1 MVCVGRYTTAPVSQA
16 GIDRGMKDVGKIIRN
31 CREVAARHVEPKR
44 PNTDG
49 REPVPIG
56 GMAETGRAPHFV
68 ALRERSR
75 DRESDLPG
83 GPRDKDFL
91 AVEHKH
97 LQSLQ
102 RTSLGCED
110 LPMSILV
117 GTPSDD
123 APAIVATGR
132 GDINTLFVSMSAR
145 HPEGHDA
152 DYLAWHSLDHRP
164 EQHRLASLRASI
176 RLVSTPACRAARAVS
191 NDRYDATD
199 HLMTYLFKDVG
210 GLAPF
215 GELATALAQA
225 GRMPY
230 LLPAV
235 ERAVYRLSGTLAA
248 PRIKAGADVL
258 PWWPARGV
266 YVLLERGEQ
275 APSELI
281 DVPGVGGI
289 WWGSSLP
296 ELKYTTAQE
305 CQECSSLTGCFLDE
319 DPVSVGREFA
329 SPHPRGSVAARADR
343 TALRGSVS
351 RPRALPMGPVRT
363 LGSCAQRIAGGA

>member
-1 MVCVGRYTTAPVSQA
+1 
-16 GIDRGMKDVGKIIRN
+16 
-31 CREVAARHVEPKR
+31 
-44 PNTDG
+44 
-49 REPVPIG
+49 
-56 GMAETGRAPHFV
+56 
-68 ALRERSR
+68 
-75 DRESDLPG
+75 
-83 GPRDKDFL
+83 
-91 AVEHKH
+91 
-97 LQSLQ
+97 
-102 RTSLGCED
+102 
-110 LPMSILV
+110 MSILV

-132 GDINTLFVSMSAR
+132 GDITTLFVSMSAR

-164 EQHRLASLRASI
+164 EQHRLEALRASF
-176 RLVSTPACRAARAVS
+176 RLVSTPECRAARAVT
-191 NDRYDATD
+191 NERYDATD

-210 GLAPF
+210 GLSKF

-235 ERAVYRLSGTLAA
+235 ERAVYGLKGTLAA

-281 DVPGVGGI
+281 NVPGVGGI

-296 ELKYTTAQE
+296 ELKYTTAQNVGV
-305 CQECSSLTGCFLDE
+305 QLAYCFLDE
-319 DPVSVGREFA
+319 DPVRAGANLRPILEDRWRRGPIEPLFA
-329 SPHPRGSVAARADR
+329 APFHLLVPYQWDR
-343 TALRGSVS
+343 FV
-351 RPRALPMGPVRT
+351 P
-363 LGSCAQRIAGGA
+363 